1 MPVRISELS
10 KKLGVSPEEI
20 LAKAKE
26 LGISA
31 ARVESSTLDK
41 ITAEFLEEQL
51 LLLRTDLRAEQ
62 PTLPLTPL
70 VASEPAP
77 QPAPPPPHISVT
89 APVLPPKTQPSF
101 SGGPPRPPK
110 ITAQDLEDQ
119 PGDPGKL
126 VYLLDPMVV
135 RDLAAAIGLK
145 PFVVIA
151 DLLELKLFKRP
162 DDMVDFET
170 ASVVAR
176 KHGYQAQRPPP
187 GVLIL

>member
-1 MPVRISELS
+1 
-10 KKLGVSPEEI
+10 
-20 LAKAKE
+20 
-26 LGISA
+26 
-31 ARVESSTLDK
+31 
-41 ITAEFLEEQL
+41 
-51 LLLRTDLRAEQ
+51 
-62 PTLPLTPL
+62 
-70 VASEPAP
+70 
-77 QPAPPPPHISVT
+77 
-89 APVLPPKTQPSF
+89 
-101 SGGPPRPPK
+101 
-110 ITAQDLEDQ
+110 
-119 PGDPGKL
+119 
-126 VYLLDPMVV
+126 MVV